1 MAAKPPKVNIRG
13 IRASM
18 PQGYLLGRLDKGFG
32 PAQLI
37 SLRELQTFIQSVANS
52 DVLPADVQFSTNH
65 RILAR
70 NTAGAGPGEELTID
84 TILDWIGSA
93 QGDILFRDASVWNV
107 LAPTTDG
114 YLLTTHGA
122 AANPTWTAPP
132 VIPSAITIKD
142 EGATLTAT
150 PTSIDFV
157 GAGVV
162 ATAVGNAVTV
172 TIAGGSGSSA
182 GMLPL
187 VSGDLP
193 GPSLI
198 ADAFGQ
204 CIGVP
209 L

>member
-1 MAAKPPKVNIRG
+1 MATKPPNINVRG

-18 PQGYLLGRLDKGFG
+18 PQGFLLGRLDKGNG

-37 SLRELQTFIQSVANS
+37 SLRALQTFIQGIANS
-52 DVLPADVQFSTNH
+52 DVAPADVQFSTNH
-65 RILAR
+65 VVLGRS
-70 NTAGAGPGEELTID
+70 TAGAGPGEELTIH

-93 QGDILFRDASVWNV
+93 QGDILFRDASTWNV
-107 LAPTTDG
+107 LAPSTDG
-114 YLLTTHGA
+114 FLLTTHGA
-122 AANPTWTAPP
+122 AANPTWTAPGTA
-132 VIPSAITIKD
+132 VNMTVKD

-150 PTSIDFV
+150 PTSMNFV

-162 ATAVGNAVTV
+162 ATVVGNDVTV
-172 TIAGGSGSSA
+172 TIAGGGGSSA

-198 ADAFGQ
+198 ADAVGQ

>member
-1 MAAKPPKVNIRG
+1 
-13 IRASM
+13 M
-18 PQGYLLGRLDKGFG
+18 PSGFLLGRLDKGNG

-37 SLRELQTFIQSVANS
+37 SLRELQTFISGLTTAS
-52 DVLPADVQFSTNH
+52 FTAADLNFTTNH
-65 RILAR
+65 RVLGR
-70 NTAGAGPGEELTID
+70 STAGAGPGEELTID

-93 QGDILFRDASVWNV
+93 QGDILFRDAAGVWNV
-107 LAPTTDG
+107 LAPSTDG
-114 YLLTTHGA
+114 FLLTTHGA
-122 AANPTWTAPP
+122 AANPTWAAPGTT
-132 VIPSAITIKD
+132 VNLSIKD
-142 EGATLTAT
+142 EGVLLTAT

-157 GAGVV
+157 GAGVA

-172 TIAGGSGSSA
+172 TIAGGSSGGS
-182 GMLPL
+182 MLPL

-198 ADAFGQ
+198 ADASGQ